1 MRLLGTF
8 LILSLATVGNV
19 PAQVPEVVG
28 DVLDRYKAFRPGKD
42 ELAMYRIDWAS
53 SLEEAQRR
61 ALREKRPVFLVIIHA
76 QYGDLSSGHC

>member
-1 MRLLGTF
+1 MRRLCIV
-8 LILSLATVGNV
+8 LILSLAAVGIV
-19 PAQVPEVVG
+19 PAQVTEVG
-28 DVLDRYKAFRPGKD
+28 AVLDRHKAFRPGKD
-42 ELAMYRIDWAS
+42 DLAMYRIDWAS